1 MPRRIST
8 IMAIM
13 MLLFIFLV
21 LVGGSGVVSVGFFG
35 GSFFG
40 CLVGYIGMHVAEMG
54 CWTYLVC
61 ACAVSG

>member
-54 CWTYLVC
+54 
-61 ACAVSG
+61 

>member
-1 MPRRIST
+1 
-8 IMAIM
+8 MAIM

-21 LVGGSGVVSVGFFG
+21 LVGDSGVVSVGFFG